1 MPIKQC
7 SNGKW
12 RIGSGECIYDTKEKA
27 TEVWVAILAQGG
39 YAKPK
44 ISFDYDGVLS
54 TDKGKAKAKEL
65 SKVATIYIISARSD
79 KEGMLSTAKEL
90 GIPSSRVFAT
100 GSNKEK
106 VATIDRLGIN
116 THYDNNPDVISEV
129 RKLDNVK
136 GLNFEMGDL
145 G

>member
-1 MPIKQC
+1 MPVRQC

-12 RIGSGECIYDTKEKA
+12 RIGSGDCIYDTKEKA
-27 TEVWVAILAQGG
+27 IEVWRAILASGE
-39 YAKPK
+39 YEKPK

-65 SKVATIYIISARSD
+65 SKDATIYIISARSD
-79 KEGMLSTAKEL
+79 KEGMLATAKEL

-106 VATIDRLGIN
+106 VATIDRLGIS
-116 THYDNNPDVISEV
+116 THYDNNPKVIEEV
-129 RKLDNVK
+129 RQLDNVK
-136 GLNFEMGDL
+136 GLNFEIRNL

>member
-1 MPIKQC
+1 MPVVKC
-7 SNGKW
+7 KNGMW
-12 RIGSGECIYDTKEKA
+12 RVGHSDCIYPTKEKA
-27 TEVWVAILAQGG
+27 IEVWQAILAQGE

-65 SKVATIYIISARSD
+65 SKNATIYIISARSD
-79 KEGMLSTAKEL
+79 KEGMLATAKEL

-106 VATIDRLGIN
+106 VATIDRLGIS
-116 THYDNNPDVISEV
+116 THYDNNPKVIEEV
-129 RKLDNVK
+129 RQLDNVK
-136 GLNFEMGDL
+136 GLNFEIRNL